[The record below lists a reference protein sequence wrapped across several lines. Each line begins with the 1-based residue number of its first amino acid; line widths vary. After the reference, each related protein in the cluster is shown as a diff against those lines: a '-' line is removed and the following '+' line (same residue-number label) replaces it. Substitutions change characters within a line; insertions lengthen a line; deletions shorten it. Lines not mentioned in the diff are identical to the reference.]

1 MPSVEA
7 RLLTLMALVA
17 YAMAALLALIGR
29 RRGREAVEPS
39 SSVCL
44 AAGISLS
51 LATLVL
57 RLARGHLPT
66 SSGIDTFT
74 LLALLTGAVAAYLR
88 AVNALPAAG
97 LLLLPLAAGWSVLA
111 AALGGAAYRDFA
123 RDVWN
128 VAHVTFAMGA
138 AITFAA
144 AAAGGWLYLRKH
156 KQLRGKD
163 PDLFQRPLPPL
174 ERLDRFLRHA
184 LPVAFALVTATIAA
198 GLAGAFQPEREGYF
212 RSWPTHP
219 KMLMASVTWLL
230 YTFALHAA
238 YAKRFRGR
246 GVAILSIVGFCL
258 LVAVLVASMLIP
270 KT

>member
-1 MPSVEA
+1 MPSMEA
-7 RLLTLMALVA
+7 RLLSLMALVA

-29 RRGREAVEPS
+29 RSGREGVGRWGSIP
-39 SSVCL
+39 L

-57 RLARGHLPT
+57 RIARGHSPT
-66 SSGIDTFT
+66 SSGIDAFT
-74 LLALLTGAVAAYLR
+74 LLALLTGAVVMYFK
-88 AVNALPAAG
+88 AVDALPGAG
-97 LLLLPLAAGWSVLA
+97 LVLLPLAAAWSVLA
-111 AALGGAAYRDFA
+111 VALGGAAYRDFT

-128 VAHVTFAMGA
+128 VVHVTFAVAA
-138 AITFAA
+138 AISFAA

-163 PDLFQRPLPPL
+163 PALFKWPLPPL
-174 ERLDRFLRHA
+174 ERLDRFVRHA
-184 LPVAFALVTATIAA
+184 LPAAFALVTATIVA
-198 GLAGAFQPEREGYF
+198 GLAGALQPEREGYF
-212 RSWPTHP
+212 RNWPTHP

-246 GVAILSIVGFCL
+246 AVAILSIVGFGL
-258 LVAVLVASMLIP
+258 LVVVLVASMLIP